1 MGDQIYADSVG
12 QLWVDK
18 KINEEQ
24 AKNHLRNL
32 YLNTYS
38 EKSQSEVM
46 RNVLNFNIFDDHD
59 IKDCYGTPTTQNTDA
74 NKYFNEY
81 KKIAYDYLIKY
92 QLSLCNKNFADL
104 TDLSYSIDIGKY
116 KFVMLDMRSQFYYSG
131 QIFTNKILNFVKN
144 ILNSN
149 TKNDIYFILPRPIGG
164 TGKYLSWITGLYLK
178 DALDE
183 PIHPHNYD
191 QTMKFLNLIF
201 KYKIKSKKNI
211 RILAGD
217 VHECYKKTIKFEH
230 ANDTYHI
237 NQYISSAI
245 TRSCRANDSNWI
257 VKLLFGITDNFNLLF
272 TLGIGNKQNHS
283 MYNNFGEI
291 INNKIK
297 FNVKKEKNIT

>member
-1 MGDQIYADSVG
+1 MKGFFINGTFSVDTNKNYSMRFLYELEYDFILNIYTDKKKNILLITHIQSNPEFTVNPVDIEINYPEINTLGYKRFYYEIIYKKNDKKEYNGSFPIISLEYKEDLKIVFLSCNDNLSQVKKWNIYHEGISSSLWKKVGECEHDIVIHMGDQIYADSVG

-59 IKDCYGTPTTQNTDA
+59 IKDCYGTPTTQNSDA

-92 QLSLCNKNFADL
+92 QLSLCNKNFADLTDL

-131 QIFTNKILNFVKN
+131 QIFTNKILFEKPL
-144 ILNSN
+144 IL
-149 TKNDIYFILPRPIGG
+149 
-164 TGKYLSWITGLYLK
+164 
-178 DALDE
+178 
-183 PIHPHNYD
+183 
-191 QTMKFLNLIF
+191 
-201 KYKIKSKKNI
+201 
-211 RILAGD
+211 
-217 VHECYKKTIKFEH
+217 
-230 ANDTYHI
+230 
-237 NQYISSAI
+237 
-245 TRSCRANDSNWI
+245 
-257 VKLLFGITDNFNLLF
+257 
-272 TLGIGNKQNHS
+272 
-283 MYNNFGEI
+283 
-291 INNKIK
+291 
-297 FNVKKEKNIT
+297 